1 MLKVLRFLRTWLALS
16 VPLGIAVGKLLK
28 RRARPVTDRKGP

>member
-1 MLKVLRFLRTWLALS
+1 MRRPLRFLRNWLVLS

-28 RRARPVTDRKGP
+28 WRTRPASR

>member
-1 MLKVLRFLRTWLALS
+1 MPKALRFLRNWLALS

-28 RRARPVTDRKGP
+28 WRTRPVGGPGPR